1 MRILSSKLALVAA
14 LAGALSL
21 SGCSSDSGPNQTGG
35 TLVGAAL
42 GGLVGSQFGG
52 RGGGQLAAVAIGTL
66 AGAAIGSSIGKQ
78 LDDNDRRRMREAEA
92 RAYTAP
98 LREPIVWNNPDN
110 GHRGTVTPTRDG
122 HRQDGSYCREF
133 DSDIVVGG
141 KHEHGYGTACQQPD
155 GSWKIVS

>member
-1 MRILSSKLALVAA
+1 MRILSLKLATAA
-14 LAGALSL
+14 AFAGALAL
-21 SGCSSDSGPNQTGG
+21 SGCSSDAGPNQTGG

-42 GGLVGSQFGG
+42 GGLVGSQFGH
-52 RGGGQLAAVAIGTL
+52 GGGQLAATAIGTL
-66 AGAAIGSSIGKQ
+66 AGAAIGSNIGKN

-98 LREPIVWNNPDN
+98 LKEPIVWNNPDN
-110 GHRGTVTPTRDG
+110 GHSGTVTPVRDG
-122 HRQDGSYCREF
+122 HRQNGEYCREF
-133 DSDIVVGG
+133 DSDIMVGG